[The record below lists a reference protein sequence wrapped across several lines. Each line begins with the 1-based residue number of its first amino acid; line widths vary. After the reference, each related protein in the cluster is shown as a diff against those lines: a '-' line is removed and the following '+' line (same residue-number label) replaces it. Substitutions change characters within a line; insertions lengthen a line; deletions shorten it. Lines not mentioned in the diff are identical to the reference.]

1 MNPIYQARSKI
12 LADVEKNVT
21 RAFGLAYDAAPGPEA
36 KSAIANVRKAL
47 KILPIAP
54 SILGTRLLDRKNPFI
69 LHHWVTLRCNC
80 SCESCLWKDNRAEEM
95 TTAEVLKFHRECAE
109 EGIVAMLMGG
119 GEPLLR
125 KDTPEIFRHAKR
137 ELGWKIGTAT
147 NGFFLEDR
155 IDEYGDYIDTT
166 LVSIDSAKP
175 EKHDEIRG
183 VPGLFDRIVRGI
195 EKIKRDYPFIH
206 VQVNTCVDDNSVDEL
221 MDIVELAGE
230 LDVPVSLDVIT
241 TGQNVA
247 GEDCTDKK
255 NHMISSYERIAEAL
269 HEALEAK
276 KNGARIFNS
285 ENYLTSFDGGK
296 QPYRCRYPRVFL
308 RVMSNGDVEDCLRV
322 GDPIAN
328 VRTTPLRETLKMD
341 RIRTLQK
348 NAEKCYICSSPAMFE
363 CSHIWEHPLGLLTA
377 NSPLVG

>member
-1 MNPIYQARSKI
+1 MNPVKKARSKI
-12 LADVEKNVT
+12 LADIEKNVT
-21 RAFGLAYDAAPGPEA
+21 RAFGLARDAAPGAET
-36 KSAIANVRKAL
+36 KNTIANVRKAL
-47 KILPIAP
+47 KIAPIAP
-54 SILGTRLLDRKNPFI
+54 SILGTRFLNWKKPFI

-95 TTAEVLKFHRECAE
+95 ATDEVLKFHRECAE

-155 IDEYGDYIDTT
+155 IEEYGDYIDAT

-175 EKHDEIRG
+175 EKHDAIRG

-195 EKIKRDYPFIH
+195 ERIKRDYPFIH
-206 VQVNTCVDDNSVDEL
+206 VQINTCVDDNSVDEL

-230 LDVPVSLDVIT
+230 LDVPISLDVIT

-247 GEDCTDKK
+247 GEDCTDRKS
-255 NHMISSYERIAEAL
+255 HMIGSYERISEAL

-276 KNGARIFNS
+276 RNGARIFNS

-296 QPYRCRYPRVFL
+296 KPYTCRYPRIFL

-322 GDPIAN
+322 GDPIGN
-328 VRTTPLRETLKMD
+328 VRTTPLKEILKSD
-341 RIRTLQK
+341 RMRTLQK
-348 NAEKCYICSSPAMFE
+348 KAEKCYICSSPAMFE
-363 CSHIWEHPLGLLTA
+363 CSNIWTRPLELLNP
-377 NSPLVG
+377 NSTLIG